1 MTGFFK
7 TVVVLLLC
15 FLILL
20 ASFVTCFG
28 AEVEFSLSDTETK
41 KNRIFDVALNVEN
54 CSDVSA
60 FICELEYDPAAIEYK
75 SFSLN
80 IENSDAQVNASEE
93 GRLKAAFLCE
103 ESVSE
108 EDKTSLVTFSFKA
121 LKAGE
126 HNISLSVYD
135 VINSEYEDLEA
146 VCIPCVVNVAQIPLK
161 DSSDSQSD
169 NSDSNYAFDSEGV
182 FEDSTAKEESGY
194 TKIKG
199 NDDNKFIF
207 LGILSGLSL
216 LAIVGYACYKLGVK
230 SRKKVNNEK

>member
-1 MTGFFK
+1 MKSVCRLVIFLMC
-7 TVVVLLLC
+7 LLT
-15 FLILL
+15 F
-20 ASFVTCFG
+20 AGSSFTCF
-28 AEVEFSLSDTETK
+28 AAHAEFSLTDVGTK
-41 KNRIFDVALNVEN
+41 ENRVFDVTLSA
-54 CSDVSA
+54 SDCKGVSA
-60 FICELEYDPAAIEYK
+60 FVCELEFDPDALEYK
-75 SFSLN
+75 AFS
-80 IENSDAQVNASEE
+80 VNAQGADADVNSQIE
-93 GRLKAAFLCE
+93 GRIKAVFLCE
-103 ESVSE
+103 DSLKS
-108 EDKTSLVTFSFKA
+108 EDKTSLVTFSLKA

-169 NSDSNYAFDSEGV
+169 NSDSSYAFDSEGV